1 MNTRFV
7 RQWHQSALL
16 CSALRHPSLLSLK
29 PTASSIFPDLQR
41 ESEASGDKKTFPG
54 AEEKPV
60 GRSMPRALPS
70 PAPYWLL
77 SSAHPQSSM
86 INYNSF
92 PTPSQ
97 TEPSFHPDNGK
108 HWPGLSKWF
117 HVTPEFSLEIL
128 ISGVR
133 RFMPRVIWWTFFIL
147 KRTWILVSFHGKN
160 RSTIPVLIA

>member
-7 RQWHQSALL
+7 QQWHPSDPL

-29 PTASSIFPDLQR
+29 PTASSIFTDLQR
-41 ESEASGDKKTFPG
+41 ESEASGNKKTFPRT
-54 AEEKPV
+54 EEKPV

-70 PAPYWLL
+70 PAPHWLL

-86 INYNSF
+86 DSYDSF
-92 PTPSQ
+92 LTPSQ

-108 HWPGLSKWF
+108 HRPGLSKWF
-117 HVTPEFSLEIL
+117 HVTAEFSLEIL
-128 ISGVR
+128 ISEVR

-147 KRTWILVSFHGKN
+147 KRTWILVNFHGKN
-160 RSTIPVLIA
+160 RSTIAVLIT

>member
-7 RQWHQSALL
+7 QQWHQSDLL

-70 PAPYWLL
+70 PAAYWLL
-77 SSAHPQSSM
+77 SSAHPKSSM
-86 INYNSF
+86 INYNPF
-92 PTPSQ
+92 LTPSQ
-97 TEPSFHPDNGK
+97 REPSFHPDNGK

-128 ISGVR
+128 ISGVG

-147 KRTWILVSFHGKN
+147 KRTWILVNFHGKN